1 MMQKSDHM
9 AANWNCPSI
18 EYGRNTAVPDQK
30 MLLAY
35 TNPGYV
41 KKIAEENAL
50 QSEQIGSPRFVLPV
64 WQNLESVA
72 LGTKLLKQRTGINRF
87 LTPGEYCVKTLKEL
101 ENGDMEF
108 LSEPLMQAVLDSIP
122 LFAGKDLILEA
133 EAPFSILAALI
144 NPIDLFACFE
154 DDGELLIEI
163 LYKIADASAEYIK
176 ACVDAGCRIIS
187 LADPSG
193 TLDLTGEDYY
203 KRFCGKAV
211 IYLMRKCQP
220 CLKHAVM
227 HICRKM
233 SLSLAAAGLA
243 KAEAYTE
250 SGKCETYIDILKGM
264 AENPKVYFTGLTCIH
279 DRKPD
284 LRKSYIIRID

>member
-1 MMQKSDHM
+1 MIKEPNILT
-9 AANWNCPSI
+9 ANWNCPST
-18 EYGRNTAVPDQK
+18 ELGRNIAIPDQK

-35 TNPGYV
+35 TNPKFV
-41 KKIAEENAL
+41 KKMAEENAR
-50 QSEQIGSPRFVLPV
+50 QMKETSSPCFVLPV

-72 LGTKLLKQRTGINRF
+72 IGTKILNQKTGDNRF
-87 LTPGEYCVKTLKEL
+87 ITPGEYCFKKLKEL
-101 ENGDMEF
+101 ENADMDF
-108 LSEPLMQAVLDSIP
+108 LSEPLMQAVLESIP
-122 LFAGKDLILEA
+122 LFAGRDLILET
-133 EAPFSILAALI
+133 EAPFSILSALI
-144 NPIDLFACFE
+144 NPLDLYACSE
-154 DDGELLIEI
+154 TEGELLIEI
-163 LYKIADASAEYIK
+163 LHKIADASAEYIK
-176 ACVDAGCRIIS
+176 ACVDAGCRILS

-211 IYLMRKCQP
+211 TYLMRKCQP
-220 CLKHAVM
+220 CLKHAIM

-243 KAEAYTE
+243 EAEVYEE
-250 SGKCETYIDILKGM
+250 SGEYATDMDILKGM
-264 AENPKVYFTGLTCIH
+264 AENPKIYFTGLTCIH